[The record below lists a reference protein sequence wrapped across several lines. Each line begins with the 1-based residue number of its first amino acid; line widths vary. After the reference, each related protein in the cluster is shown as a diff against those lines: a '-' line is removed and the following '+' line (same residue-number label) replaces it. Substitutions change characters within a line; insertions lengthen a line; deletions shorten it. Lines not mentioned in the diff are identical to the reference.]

1 MTRASKQCAHNTNN
15 DGDDEHTPLLRP
27 EQRAGISIISRSVS
41 GSSSGTKCD
50 TYSSSSSSTLD
61 APSDDEH
68 TAAKDDDDD
77 GDDVPKKETPL
88 DWWQFSLILFLQL
101 AEALT
106 SQVINPFVPQVSSS
120 STLLGVLR
128 RLRHVGLFLPRSS

>member
-1 MTRASKQCAHNTNN
+1 MTRTSNQCAHNVNN
-15 DGDDEHTPLLRP
+15 NGDGENEHTPLLRP
-27 EQRAGISIISRSVS
+27 EPRAGISIISRSVS
-41 GSSSGTKCD
+41 GSSSGTKYD

-68 TAAKDDDDD
+68 TAAKDDDD
-77 GDDVPKKETPL
+77 DDVPKKETPL

-106 SQVINPFVPQVSSS
+106 SQVINPFVPQV
-120 STLLGVLR
+120 R
-128 RLRHVGLFLPRSS
+128 PLFSLSWPPSLVT